1 MKYTV
6 EVARTA
12 TQDFNAT
19 AGYLVNQLKNPAAA
33 RLLLKSAFDCIDSL
47 EEFPARHPI
56 IDEPILEAQ
65 QLRFLP
71 VHGYLLFYQI
81 DESTQ
86 TVHVLRFLYGK
97 SNWVSILKTDL
108 DAD

>member
-12 TQDFNAT
+12 TQDINST
-19 AGYLVNQLKNPAAA
+19 AGYIVNQLKNPAAA
-33 RLLLKSAFDCIDSL
+33 RLLLKSSFACIDSL

-81 DESTQ
+81 EEPAQ

-97 SNWVSILKTDL
+97 SNWVSILKTDFN
-108 DAD
+108 AT